1 MSGSNFWLSGA
12 WTLREG
18 CGKCFLSPRLFFSV
32 STSCLGYMMLHF
44 SLKQRNT
51 WCQSWCSAAVLV
63 ELQSISVCC
72 CGSLVLSFHLWLR
85 EHTSQI
91 GSKLQ
96 QRKSVLRKK
105 KKSHWEGHQE
115 EGESWKKC
123 TEAHVSKH
131 LRRCSQM
138 LSPGASLPAF
148 VRDPRG
154 RGELGAAGVMWL
166 QRVRAGEGFS
176 EPAP

>member
-85 EHTSQI
+85 EHKSHI

-105 KKSHWEGHQE
+105 KKISLGRSSGGRGKLEKMHRSSRKQTSE
-115 EGESWKKC
+115 EVFPDAVPWC
-123 TEAHVSKH
+123 F
-131 LRRCSQM
+131 
-138 LSPGASLPAF
+138 PASLCAGS
-148 VRDPRG
+148 PRQGGAG
-154 RGELGAAGVMWL
+154 RSRSDVAAKGKGWG
-166 QRVRAGEGFS
+166 RFF
-176 EPAP
+176 